1 MGVPF
6 GLLLRIALRSLL
18 GHRIKGL
25 IVSVILAFGAFLVVL
40 GTTLL
45 DNVERTMEA
54 SITGS
59 LTGHIQLI
67 SENAKDDLAFFG
79 PDASSQQDLSVI
91 PSFATVKDEVQKLPG
106 VKAVIPMGRQI
117 AQAVVGNEFDEVVAS
132 LRDAVRNDD
141 RQQADDATARVKRL
155 VALLTAETENTLQI
169 SANPE
174 EQEEA
179 LAILRRAGSDTFW
192 AGFAEDP
199 VAALEF
205 LDTKVAPLTTSE
217 AGLFLPY
224 VATDLDAY
232 AANFPHF
239 RIAEGEMVPKGRK
252 GFLFNKRYFEDLA
265 KNKVARQLDKIRDAI
280 VLDGKTIATDPLLK
294 ENVDRTAK
302 SVRYVTQQLGPKD
315 AVVVEELLRKEL
327 PGVEGDLDALVTAF
341 LQVDDE
347 NFQRRYDLFYE
358 SIAPK
363 IRLYRIQVGD
373 TLTIRAISHSGY
385 MRAIN
390 VKVWGT
396 FVLDGLERSELA
408 SIYSL
413 LDLMSFRDL
422 YGLMTPEKR
431 EEIDALRSDLGLREL
446 DRDSVEDDLFGGDD
460 DTLAVTDLAAADG
473 PAFDVDQALAGVAE
487 TVGSDAFDPKAI
499 DDGVVLHAAVI
510 LDDPT
515 RLLPAMEEIESLSQA
530 RGLGIQAHSWQ
541 KVAGIIGQFILVMR
555 VILYVAIAIIFAVAL
570 VIINNSMVMATMD
583 RVAEI
588 GTMRAIG
595 AQRRFVLAL
604 FLVETVVLG
613 LLAGG
618 AGALAATGFLSFL
631 HGSGIP
637 AGNNDFLIFLFGG
650 PALHPEIAL
659 TNFVGAL
666 LAILVISLVSTL
678 YPARIAAKI
687 APVVAM
693 QARE

>member
-91 PSFATVKDEVQKLPG
+91 PSFATVKAEVQKLPG

-117 AQAVVGNEFDEVVAS
+117 AQAVVGNEFDEVVSA
-132 LRDAVRNDD
+132 LRDAIRREDHRTIED
-141 RQQADDATARVKRL
+141 STARVKRL
-155 VALLTAETENTLQI
+155 VGLLTAETENTLQI
-169 SANPE
+169 SAHPE

-192 AGFAEDP
+192 TEFAEDP

-205 LDTKVAPLTTSE
+205 LDTKVAPLTSSE

-363 IRLYRIQVGD
+363 IRLYRIKVGD
-373 TLTIRAISHSGY
+373 TITIRAISHSGY

-460 DTLAVTDLAAADG
+460 GPAVTDLAASDG
-473 PAFDVDQALAGVAE
+473 PAFDVDHALAGVADG
-487 TVGSDAFDPKAI
+487 TGSDSFDPAAI

-515 RLLPAMEEIESLSQA
+515 RLFGAMEEIENLSRA
-530 RGLGIQAHSWQ
+530 KGLGIQAHSWQ

-650 PALHPEIAL
+650 PALHPEIGL

-666 LAILVISLVSTL
+666 LAILLISLVSTL
-678 YPARIAAKI
+678 YPARIAARI